1 MKHFY
6 FIFLLLACTT
16 VNAQF
21 YKSGTITDNNN
32 QTLEGRISIDNSE
45 KKVLLKKD
53 GSTQSYHFNSI
64 TNVTVSGRLYSNI
77 TFENNIFLAHA
88 LVNGKAS
95 LFDLNNNDYLILKE
109 DGLGKLINLEEDKAK
124 IPGILGVLFKDCNE
138 IRDVIYKSDE
148 INERIL
154 KDIVSGYNSCEY
166 SDYNPTENEM
176 KNANTYNTDT
186 FRFYGGFQTGFNNT
200 TINNFSS
207 NNTSG
212 FGLGLGIAASPGF
225 TGSLQGNLYFDFDFS
240 MIFTGDNDFSNGAIP
255 LNYEVNSYRLSI
267 GLEYLFNKEGKVQ
280 PFLGVGF
287 GYTSDYYKGKMGT
300 ISFKDDGQ
308 NNFFLP
314 KIGLL
319 YQLNNGKHLGLTLSY
334 ISEYENDL
342 SFRFGEDLT
351 YYPFL
356 VDTSAFNLGLNYY
369 F

>member
-1 MKHFY
+1 
-6 FIFLLLACTT
+6 LVCTS

-32 QTLEGRISIDNSE
+32 QTFEGRLSIDNSE
-45 KKVLLKKD
+45 NKVYLKKD
-53 GSTQSYHFNSI
+53 GSTQTYNFNTISKLTI
-64 TNVTVSGRLYSNI
+64 SGRMYSVI
-77 TFENNIFLAHA
+77 TFENRAYLAHA
-88 LVNGKAS
+88 LESGKAS
-95 LFDLNNNDYLILKE
+95 VFDLNNGDYLLLMENGSEKI
-109 DGLGKLINLEEDKAK
+109 INLEENKTQ
-124 IPGILGVLFKDCNE
+124 IPGILGVLFKDCNS

-154 KDIVSGYNSCEY
+154 RGIVIDYNSCDY
-166 SDYNPTENEM
+166 SDFSPTENEI

-200 TINNFSS
+200 TINDFDS
-207 NNTSG
+207 NSTNG
-212 FGLGLGIAASPGF
+212 YGLGLGIAASPGF
-225 TGSLQGNLYFDFDFS
+225 TGNLQGNLYFDFDFS
-240 MIFTGDNDFSNGAIP
+240 MIFTGDNVFNNGATP

-267 GLEYLFNKEGKVQ
+267 GLEYLFNKEGVVQ
-280 PFLGVGF
+280 PFLGIGF
-287 GYTSDYYKGKMGT
+287 GFTSDHYKGTIST

-342 SFRFGEDLT
+342 SFLFGEELT
-351 YYPFL
+351 YYPF
-356 VDTSAFNLGLNYY
+356 VIDTSAFNLGLNYY